1 MKCKINGFWNTNGTG
16 QDAET
21 KRSFSWNNFCFS
33 VSYLDKKQVHMIG
46 EKSKTLKVKAS
57 ELNHMLGLGLNQ
69 DEIIN
74 FSAEEFQR
82 GYNVLGAV
90 CIIDYD
96 DDSNLIDFEILQEGK
111 PLESSKNK
119 S

>member
-1 MKCKINGFWNTNGTG
+1 MKCKINGFWNGNGSG
-16 QDAET
+16 QDQET
-21 KRSFSWNNFCFS
+21 KRSFSWNNFMFS
-33 VSYLDKKQVHMIG
+33 VSYIDKKQTHMIG
-46 EKSKTLKVKAS
+46 EKSKTLKVKAAD
-57 ELNHMLGLGLNQ
+57 LNQMLGLGLNQ

-74 FSAEEFQR
+74 FTAEEFQR
-82 GYNVLGAV
+82 NYNILGSV
-90 CIIDYD
+90 CIIDFD